1 MTYEDSEKLRA
12 LYRLYEQP
20 MYRIAFAVLHDA
32 ALAEDA
38 VSDAFMRIIDKL
50 GRLDSPDSRRTK
62 AYIVRTVKSVSI
74 SIYRK
79 NKRRT
84 EREINIDDDTV
95 QYRDPKQDVEGYVL
109 EHRSRLEDVLDSIGE
124 TDRRIVLLRCR
135 DELSW
140 REVSEKMS
148 ITEATARKRFERA
161 RKRIMK
167 GEIHD
172 E

>member
-1 MTYEDSEKLRA
+1 MTIEDSEKLRA
-12 LYRLYEQP
+12 LYMLYEQP
-20 MYRIAFAVLHDA
+20 MYRIAFAVLHDS

-38 VSDAFMRIIDKL
+38 VSDAFMRII
-50 GRLDSPDSRRTK
+50 GRLRRLESPDSPRTK
-62 AYIVRTVKSVSI
+62 AYIVKTIKSAAI

-79 NKRRT
+79 NKRRN
-84 EREINIDDDTV
+84 EREINIDDDV
-95 QYRDPKQDVEGYVL
+95 LQYRDPKQDVEGYVL
-109 EHRSRLEDVLDSIGE
+109 EHRSPLEETLESMGE

-140 REVSEKMS
+140 KEVSDKMS
-148 ITEATARKRFERA
+148 ITEANARKRFERV
-161 RKRIMK
+161 RKRLMK